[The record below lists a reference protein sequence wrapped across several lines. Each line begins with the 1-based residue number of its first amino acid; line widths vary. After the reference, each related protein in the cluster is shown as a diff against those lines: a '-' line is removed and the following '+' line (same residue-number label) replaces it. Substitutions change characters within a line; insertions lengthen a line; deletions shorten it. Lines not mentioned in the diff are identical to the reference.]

1 MSEKYKES
9 NSNTLEKIDEEPLNK
24 NITINRTEL
33 KLDDSLKVI
42 DELLS
47 NPEKLKNGFNILS
60 SHETQKN
67 FYINFLKISFDST
80 LNKNKQRMKLSACC
94 FICFLQ
100 KNYDIEGLILDD
112 EKLNIV
118 SFLLDKINT
127 SDYFLKNFIAKVLGY
142 IGAKEFPNCYESFI
156 KILIN
161 KLNDLISKQD
171 ENQIDTIL
179 RIFICVL
186 KNCDDRCA
194 IITYEVLPVI
204 INIFKSSKNNQ
215 KNREKCLIIIS
226 FLLNK
231 LSYADGNDMD
241 LLSKSLDT
249 NALMENSIS
258 LFTSILVSN
267 PKMLLDI
274 KKYTIRILDILVRDM
289 PIYSS
294 KFFNLLIEP
303 TWRLIVLELNLYC
316 NSIVFNKE
324 IEYTEE
330 EEITIEEEN
339 HIYEHGYES
348 DDDEETSGMEGLI
361 MELIDFTVDLL
372 KRNSVID
379 ALRPALFTF
388 LLCIK
393 GYLLLPHNS
402 IVLWKDN
409 SNLYISE
416 EYDEENINS
425 VRSKTLGL
433 IREISK
439 EIEDE
444 ALINFIR
451 LLIDELMKGINL
463 DSYKEV
469 IKLDDY
475 NLVKPYLEKLNNDP
489 LYIQMRQESNLLILG
504 NISDDLFR
512 LKEGQL
518 LTKKETENLM
528 NFLINLIKN
537 VEKENSILIGRTIWC
552 LSKLLCLV
560 RNDIDYLTKIFE
572 SVSQTLI
579 NPKSDLSIQLV
590 SAQCIS
596 IICQRLISQ
605 KKKSKVNISR
615 KITTR

>member
-1 MSEKYKES
+1 MSEKF
-9 NSNTLEKIDEEPLNK
+9 NSKMLDKIDEEPINK
-24 NITINRTEL
+24 NITINRKEIKLEETL
-33 KLDDSLKVI
+33 KEI
-42 DELLS
+42 DEMIS
-47 NPEKLKNGFNILS
+47 NPEKLKNGYNILS
-60 SHETQKN
+60 AHETQKN
-67 FYINFLKISFDST
+67 FYINFLKIAFDSS
-80 LNKNKQRMKLSACC
+80 LNKDKKRMKLCGCC
-94 FICFLQ
+94 FVCFLQ
-100 KNYDIEGLILDD
+100 KNYDTEGTILDE

-118 SFLLDKINT
+118 SFLLDKLDTN
-127 SDYFLKNFIAKVLGY
+127 DYYLKNFIAKVLGF
-142 IGAKEFPNCYESFI
+142 IGAKEFPQCYESFI

-161 KLNDLISKQD
+161 KLSNLISKQD

-179 RIFICVL
+179 RIFISVL

-215 KNREKCLIIIS
+215 KNREKCLILIS
-226 FLLNK
+226 YLLNK

-267 PKMLLDI
+267 PKLLLDI

-303 TWRLIVLELNLYC
+303 AWRLIVLELNLYC

-324 IEYTEE
+324 MEYTEE

-348 DDDEETSGMEGLI
+348 DDDEETNGMEGLI

-372 KRNSVID
+372 KRNSVIE

-409 SNLYISE
+409 ANLYISE

-433 IREISK
+433 IREI
-439 EIEDE
+439 
-444 ALINFIR
+444 
-451 LLIDELMKGINL
+451 
-463 DSYKEV
+463 
-469 IKLDDY
+469 
-475 NLVKPYLEKLNNDP
+475 
-489 LYIQMRQESNLLILG
+489 
-504 NISDDLFR
+504 
-512 LKEGQL
+512 
-518 LTKKETENLM
+518 
-528 NFLINLIKN
+528 
-537 VEKENSILIGRTIWC
+537 
-552 LSKLLCLV
+552 
-560 RNDIDYLTKIFE
+560 
-572 SVSQTLI
+572 
-579 NPKSDLSIQLV
+579 
-590 SAQCIS
+590 
-596 IICQRLISQ
+596 
-605 KKKSKVNISR
+605 
-615 KITTR
+615 